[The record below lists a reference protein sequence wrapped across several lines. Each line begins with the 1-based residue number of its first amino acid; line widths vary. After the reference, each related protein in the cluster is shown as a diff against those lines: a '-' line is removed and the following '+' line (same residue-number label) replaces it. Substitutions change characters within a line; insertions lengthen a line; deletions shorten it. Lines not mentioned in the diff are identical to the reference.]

1 MPARDFATVMKEWPS
16 VKPATFTRTSTN
28 HLEVA
33 RQFKHYEKRFDT
45 VFKILKLTEG
55 DDDETSETQTV
66 YVVCVRSLF
75 PLNIIIS
82 LNFTVHISS

>member
-16 VKPATFTRTSTN
+16 VKPTPFTRTSTN

-45 VFKILKLTEG
+45 VFKIVKLTEG
-55 DDDETSETQTV
+55 D
-66 YVVCVRSLF
+66 
-75 PLNIIIS
+75 
-82 LNFTVHISS
+82 FTRI